1 MSFRK
6 GFSVTLFGWTVGA
19 AFSPG
24 WLMFELAWEVSP
36 ASLILTVPFFCFSVE
51 RFQTDYDFDPLP
63 WGWSLLRLTIWKT
76 EFRLDLD
83 LNIWG
88 LGVTCVELDDLGVY
102 VGPFNIQIETGK
114 MYNVNF
120 PPGVPTMRVFFPADR
135 SVEPWPPRCDCD
147 PSEVDVDDA

>member
-1 MSFRK
+1 MNLRKEISF
-6 GFSVTLFGWTVGA
+6 TIFGWTLGA
-19 AFSPG
+19 EFSPG
-24 WLMFELAWEVSP
+24 WLLFEGAWETSP
-36 ASLILTVPFFCFSVE
+36 PGFSIIVPLLCLWIE
-51 RFQTDYDFDPLP
+51 RSETDYNKQPWS

-83 LNIWG
+83 LNIWA

-102 VGPFNIQIETGK
+102 VGPLNIQVETGK

-120 PPGVPTMRVFFPADR
+120 PPGVPTLRVFFPANR

-147 PSEVDVDDA
+147 PSGDDVDDA